1 MSYHKRLLEPKEP
14 EISTDPPVSPSLNL
28 GYNINMSEERQ
39 VREKKLKKARWY
51 NDRNRIYK
59 ACLIYLDL
67 LRQDPNNQAAL
78 EDLAQIYMDRGDSL
92 LAAICYGWLLSQ
104 EPSRQDLVLKEAQ
117 CHFQAGYNFLSLKA
131 LSRVSDWDSNYEEE
145 ALMAKSQIHVAL
157 GNELES
163 IHLLNQLIE
172 KYPNALYYMILAE
185 LLEQHELYHCAM
197 EACRR
202 GLKREP
208 YQDELL
214 SLKARLHLYLGEY
227 ANSRK
232 IYLKMIKNHM
242 YLEDAR
248 LDLEDFL
255 AEKGNVPDVMALLR
269 FFDEMPQED

>member
-1 MSYHKRLLEPKEP
+1 M
-14 EISTDPPVSPSLNL
+14 
-28 GYNINMSEERQ
+28 GYNENMNEERQ

-78 EDLAQIYMDRGDSL
+78 EDLAQIYMDRGDSA
-92 LAAICYGWLLSQ
+92 LAAICYNWILNSD
-104 EPSRQDLVLKEAQ
+104 PTRQDLVLRLAQ
-117 CHFQAGYNFLSLKA
+117 GYFQTGNFFLSLKT
-131 LSRVSDWDSNYEEE
+131 LSTIDNWEANYEEE
-145 ALMAKSQIHVAL
+145 SLMAKSQIHVAL

-163 IHLLNQLIE
+163 IRLLNQLIE
-172 KYPNALYYMILAE
+172 KYPNAIYFMVLAE
-185 LLEQHELYHCAM
+185 MLEQLGLYHCAM

-214 SLKARLHLYLGEY
+214 SLKARLHLYLGDY

-269 FFDEMPQED
+269 FFDETPEED